1 MNNYINNNPF
11 GQKIESAVSTGQNQK
26 RKEQEKK
33 EEERR
38 YLEEEDNDEV
48 ALAPM
53 PELTE
58 EQVQYLINDFISK
71 RKSEHSDN
79 EKILQKLDKY
89 LEKFD
94 VKKFMK
100 RNPHMTVG
108 DFNMIIYN
116 ETANILN

>member
-58 EQVQYLINDFISK
+58 EQVTYLINEFVSK

-79 EKILQKLDKY
+79 PKILEKLDKY
-89 LEKFD
+89 LAKFD

-100 RNPHMTVG
+100 RNPNMTVA

-116 ETANILN
+116 ETANMLN